1 MRTTRVAKPP
11 TKAATATNAAQLAT
25 CQFSS
30 TAMSRYAGPPNRAT
44 QAPLVTGSS
53 RGMGGGAGIVL
64 AGHVQAGDVQ
74 VGGVLA
80 TAVRADGLLL
90 ARRAGTRQVL
100 PGRPRRGRTVGR
112 GGCGVLGDQVLPGRL
127 LAGIS
132 GHLVITP
139 VHSFPARLWARTKSR
154 LPAKISAASLSSV
167 ATW

>member
-11 TKAATATNAAQLAT
+11 TKAATAMNAAQLAT

-53 RGMGGGAGIVL
+53 RGMGGGIVR
-64 AGHVQAGDVQ
+64 AGHVHAGDIQ

-80 TAVRADGLLL
+80 IAVRAGGLLL
-90 ARRAGTRQVL
+90 ARCAGTRQVL
-100 PGRPRRGRTVGR
+100 PGRPRRRRTVGH
-112 GGCGVLGDQVLPGRL
+112 GGRGVLGDQVPPGRL

-132 GHLVITP
+132 GHLAITP
-139 VHSFPARLWARTKSR
+139 VHSLPARLWARTKSR